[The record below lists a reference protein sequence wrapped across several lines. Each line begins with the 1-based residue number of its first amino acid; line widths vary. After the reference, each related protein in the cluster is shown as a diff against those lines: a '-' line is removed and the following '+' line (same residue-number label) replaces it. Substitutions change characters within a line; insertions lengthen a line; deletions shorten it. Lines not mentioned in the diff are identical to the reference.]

1 MVLKLWN
8 GFMLKQI
15 HVQTITDHV
24 ARLCQEANYC
34 LGQDVTEILK
44 KAKKEEVSPLGKE
57 ILQQVLENACIAREE
72 SVPLCQDT
80 GMTVVFIELGQ
91 DVHLTG
97 GDLTKAINEG
107 VRRGYQEGYLR
118 MSIVSHPFKRKNT
131 NDNTPAVIHVKV
143 VPGDK
148 LKIIVFPKGFGG
160 ENFSGLKMLLPG
172 EGKRGV
178 KKFVLEQVKLAGS
191 NPCPPIIVGVGIG
204 GTFEKAALL
213 AKKALLRKVGEPSS
227 LSEIAILEK
236 ELLQDIN
243 SLGIGPQGLGGS
255 TTALAVNI
263 EIFPCHIASLPV
275 AVNINCSAHRQKE
288 VIL

>member
-1 MVLKLWN
+1 ME
-8 GFMLKQI
+8 GFKLKQI
-15 HVQTITDHV
+15 HTQTISDHI

-34 LGQDVTEILK
+34 LGQDVLGLLR
-44 KAKKEEVSPLGKE
+44 KAKEEEHSSLGKE
-57 ILQQVLENACIAREE
+57 VLQQVLKNAHIAREE
-72 SVPLCQDT
+72 LVPICQDT
-80 GMTVVFIELGQ
+80 GMTVIFIELGQ
-91 DVHLTG
+91 QVQIVG
-97 GDLTKAINEG
+97 SDLNEAINEG
-107 VRRGYQEGYLR
+107 VRRGYREGYLR
-118 MSIVSHPFKRKNT
+118 MSVVNHPFKRKNT
-131 NDNTPAVIHVKV
+131 NDNTPAVIHVKI

-178 KKFVLEQVKLAGS
+178 KKFILEQVKLAGS

-204 GTFEKAALL
+204 GTFEKTALL
-213 AKKALLRKVGEPSS
+213 AKKALLRKVGEPSH
-227 LSEIAILEK
+227 LSDIADLEK
-236 ELLQDIN
+236 ELLNDIN
-243 SLGIGPQGLGGS
+243 SLGIGPQGLGGNI
-255 TTALAVNI
+255 TALAVHI